1 PHRDHSPAASPA
13 RSVDAALRL
22 ESAPVTLGAAGAA
35 GGGSAGG
42 GSAGATEPDGGYAP
56 PHAPATTAPGHGAYD
71 GGGRIPPELSVGA
84 LRALEKLLSENPTS
98 IEFFQA
104 VRLLERML
112 PERDPVG
119 GFGDPAREV
128 ARFAVPPS
136 ISFPAS
142 EIQWLR
148 LDEGGGAR
156 IGINFIGLTGP
167 LGVLPYSY
175 TLAVAERARQ
185 RDTAARDFLDMFHH
199 RITSLF
205 YRAWERYRFTVAHER
220 DQRDPLARHVADL
233 IGMGTAGLQG
243 RLGVD
248 DASLLFYGGLLSS
261 HRRSAAGLEQLLSD
275 YFSVTAAVEQFVG
288 DWYPLRVSDQCALD
302 HESTAPSARLGLG
315 AVVGDEVWDPQAR
328 VRIRLGPLARAQYDD
343 FLPGG
348 TALPRLRE
356 LVRLYT
362 DDQLDVELQLVLARD
377 DVPACVLGTCD
388 DVDGGAGD
396 AGGLLPLGWT
406 TWLRTTASTHDRD
419 DAVFVL

>member
-1 PHRDHSPAASPA
+1 MTIG
-13 RSVDAALRL
+13 V
-22 ESAPVTLGAAGAA
+22 AGTA
-35 GGGSAGG
+35 GGGGAGG
-42 GSAGATEPDGGYAP
+42 GGATEPDGGYAP
-56 PHAPATTAPGHGAYD
+56 PARGMGRGEYED
-71 GGGRIPPELSVGA
+71 GGRLPPELTAGA
-84 LRALEKLLSENPTS
+84 LRALEELLSENPTS

-128 ARFAVPPS
+128 ARFVVPPS

-142 EIQWLR
+142 EIQSLE
-148 LDEGGGAR
+148 LDDGGAAR

-175 TLAVAERARQ
+175 TLAVAERVRQ
-185 RDTAARDFLDMFHH
+185 RDTAARDFLDLFHH
-199 RITSLF
+199 RIASLF

-220 DQRDPLARHVADL
+220 DQRDPLAMHVADL
-233 IGMGTAGLQG
+233 IGMGTAGLQR

-248 DASLLFYGGLLSS
+248 DASLLFYGGLLAA
-261 HRRSAAGLEQLLSD
+261 HRRSATGLEQILSD
-275 YFSVTAAVEQFVG
+275 YFSVTASVEQFVG
-288 DWYPLRVSDQCALD
+288 DWYPLRISDQCALD

-328 VRIRLGPLARAQYDD
+328 VRVRLGPLTRAQYDD

-348 TALPRLRE
+348 TALSRLRE

-377 DVPACVLGTCD
+377 DVPACVLGTYD
-388 DVDGGAGD
+388 DAAGGTGAG
-396 AGGLLPLGWT
+396 GGFLPLGWA
-406 TWLRTTASTHDRD
+406 TWLRTTESTHDRD
-419 DAVFVL
+419 DTVFVL

>member
-1 PHRDHSPAASPA
+1 MGRG
-13 RSVDAALRL
+13 
-22 ESAPVTLGAAGAA
+22 EY
-35 GGGSAGG
+35 
-42 GSAGATEPDGGYAP
+42 EDGG
-56 PHAPATTAPGHGAYD
+56 
-71 GGGRIPPELSVGA
+71 RLPPELTAGA
-84 LRALEKLLSENPTS
+84 LRALEELLGEKPTS

-128 ARFAVPPS
+128 ARFVVPPS

-142 EIQWLR
+142 EIQSLE
-148 LDEGGGAR
+148 LDDGGAAR

-175 TLAVAERARQ
+175 TLAVAERVRQ
-185 RDTAARDFLDMFHH
+185 RDTAARDFLDLFHH
-199 RITSLF
+199 RIASLF

-220 DQRDPLARHVADL
+220 DQRDPLAMHVADL
-233 IGMGTAGLQG
+233 IGMGTVGLQR

-248 DASLLFYGGLLSS
+248 DASLLFYGGLLAA
-261 HRRSAAGLEQLLSD
+261 HRRSATGLEQILSD
-275 YFSVTAAVEQFVG
+275 YFSVTASVEQFVG
-288 DWYPLRVSDQCALD
+288 DWYPLRISDQCALD

-328 VRIRLGPLARAQYDD
+328 VRVRLGPLTRAQYDD

-377 DVPACVLGTCD
+377 DVPACVLGTYD
-388 DVDGGAGD
+388 DAAGGTGD
-396 AGGLLPLGWT
+396 AGGFLPLGWA
-406 TWLRTTASTHDRD
+406 TWLRTTESTHDRD
-419 DAVFVL
+419 DTVFVL